1 MKMAWASKL
10 AVFSLLVTWVQCLP
24 FHVDDINQRWLA
36 LESNMVEDPEVISD
50 KRKRFDE
57 YYRSE
62 PEHQQGMKSCHSPS
76 DNICNNI
83 LKK

>member
-10 AVFSLLVTWVQCLP
+10 AVFSLLITWVQCLP

-62 PEHQQGMKSCHSPS
+62 PEHRQGMKCYHIPYE
-76 DNICNNI
+76 NILQNI